1 MVLGVPNT
9 HVGESRETPFTAVCS
24 PFPTTQPLQVS
35 ESAVVSSFVDSVA
48 RGGVMRE
55 LVRLGELTLV
65 HHDC

>member
-1 MVLGVPNT
+1 MPRDAIHSRVLALAQP
-9 HVGESRETPFTAVCS
+9 
-24 PFPTTQPLQVS
+24 TQPLQVS